1 MRLSKDNQSDHD
13 QIREALLNN
22 FNLTERQ
29 FKRKFR
35 ESRPEKSEACRQFS
49 GRLAS
54 YLKKWLAMTKVE
66 KNF

>member
-1 MRLSKDNQSDHD
+1 MWALYLSALIKGRALQDFVRLSKDDQSDYE

-35 ESRPEKSEACRQFS
+35 ESKPEKSETFRQF
-49 GRLAS
+49 
-54 YLKKWLAMTKVE
+54 
-66 KNF
+66 

>member
-35 ESRPEKSEACRQFS
+35 ESRPENRKPVGSLEVDWR
-49 GRLAS
+49 
-54 YLKKWLAMTKVE
+54 VI
-66 KNF
+66 